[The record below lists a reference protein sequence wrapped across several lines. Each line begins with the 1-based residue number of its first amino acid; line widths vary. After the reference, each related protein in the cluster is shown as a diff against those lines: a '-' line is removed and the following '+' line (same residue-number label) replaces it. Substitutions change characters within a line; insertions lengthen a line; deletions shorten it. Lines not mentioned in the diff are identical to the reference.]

1 MTGDEM
7 VGWHHRLWEMKDRE
21 AWHAAVRGGRR
32 VRHDRVTEQHPH
44 LAFREERFPR
54 QWTLFT
60 DLGPRVFQR
69 MTSCRLPHRSS
80 LTGHGH

>member
-1 MTGDEM
+1 M

-44 LAFREERFPR
+44 LAFREERFP
-54 QWTLFT
+54 
-60 DLGPRVFQR
+60 
-69 MTSCRLPHRSS
+69 
-80 LTGHGH
+80 